1 MRNSGIEKTN
11 IFIQYLIDQE
21 IREKEI
27 YNLNDKDLV
36 MKNIIP
42 KYNEDLK
49 RLEVSS
55 FKQNYKTEIE
65 LSAMKEYFKNLD
77 GKF

>member
-1 MRNSGIEKTN
+1 
-11 IFIQYLIDQE
+11 
-21 IREKEI
+21 
-27 YNLNDKDLV
+27 

-42 KYNEDLK
+42 KHNEDLK

-65 LSAMKEYFKNLD
+65 LSVMKEYFKNLD

>member
-1 MRNSGIEKTN
+1 
-11 IFIQYLIDQE
+11 
-21 IREKEI
+21 
-27 YNLNDKDLV
+27 